1 MGNKPKKASSTKGVI
16 ATVVIVIFIV
26 VFILLAYIGSGYNSN
41 GSQSVQPGVQ
51 AAPST
56 TIDITG
62 VNMIIDYTGV
72 SSGYFGPSS
81 QALGGVGTLSGG
93 SEFTYTITITS
104 SALLLSHNI
113 NYISVDTPGF
123 SIISISPSLPYSL
136 SPGSDVSITITVQ
149 TPNVNYN
156 GPIDFILST
165 S

>member
-26 VFILLAYIGSGYNSN
+26 VFILLAYIGSGHNSN
-41 GSQSVQPGVQ
+41 G
-51 AAPST
+51 
-56 TIDITG
+56 IDITG

-81 QALGGVGTLSGG
+81 QALGGVGTLSDG

-113 NYISVDTPGF
+113 NYISVDTSGF
-123 SIISISPSLPYSL
+123 SIINISPSLPYSL